1 MKVGKVPE
9 SVLKRSVMRQLKSTR
24 PEVLVG
30 AGIGED
36 CSALQLRE
44 DEIFVISTD
53 PITGTAKD
61 MGRLAI
67 QITVNDLASAGAEP
81 VGVMLTVLL
90 PENTEEP
97 VLRQIM
103 QQAEEACEASN
114 LQILGGH
121 TEVTRVV
128 SQPLVS
134 VTGVGKAKAG
144 HLITTA
150 ARGRAWIF
158 WLPSGSVSRGL
169 PLLPRR
175 RRRNFAAISQDSW
188 WRRLLGWISI
198 SPYCR
203 RLPSP

>member
-1 MKVGKVPE
+1 MAEGCLRGEIGGSPKWHCVTDTEDRMKVGKVPE

-36 CSALQLRE
+36 CSALQLGE

-114 LQILGGH
+114 LQILAA
-121 TEVTRVV
+121 TR
-128 SQPLVS
+128 
-134 VTGVGKAKAG
+134 
-144 HLITTA
+144 
-150 ARGRAWIF
+150 R
-158 WLPSGSVSRGL
+158 LPGWSVSRWS
-169 PLLPRR
+169 
-175 RRRNFAAISQDSW
+175 A
-188 WRRLLGWISI
+188 
-198 SPYCR
+198 
-203 RLPSP
+203 